1 VTEIDNPRESL
12 MAIENV
18 ADLFVA
24 TLEQA
29 GVKRI
34 YGIVGDSLNGLTE
47 ALRSRGTIE
56 WVHVRHEEVAA
67 FAAAGEA
74 QMSGSLAVC
83 AGSCGPG
90 NLHLINGLF
99 DAHRTRVP
107 VLAIAAQIPSG
118 EIGGGYFQETHP
130 QNLFRECSHYCEL
143 ISDVSQMPYVLENA
157 IRAAVGQRGVAVVA
171 IPGDVALRKAP
182 QRGPSASRSLALAA
196 PTIAPE
202 AEELKA
208 LASLLNDARR
218 ITLFCGRGCAG
229 AHAELMQLAEAL
241 KSPIVHA
248 LGGKEYVEYDN
259 PYDVGMTGFIGFS
272 SGYAAMHACDA
283 LLMLGTDFPYKQFF
297 PTDCKVAQVD
307 IRPENLGRRC
317 KLDLG
322 VVGDISLTIKALL
335 PLLKAKTERRHLD
348 AAIAHYKSA
357 REGLDSLAQGTPG
370 RKPIHPQYLA
380 RVVSE
385 QAADDAV
392 FTFDVGTPTVWAAR
406 YLTMNG
412 RRRLIG
418 SLVHGSM
425 ANAMPQAIGAQAA
438 ERGRQVISLSGD
450 GGFSMLMGDLIT
462 LTQMKLPVKVVIF
475 NNGVLGFV
483 ALEMKA
489 AGFVDTGVDLENP
502 DFSAMARAMG
512 LFARRVEDPGELPS
526 AMKEM
531 LSHNGPALLDVVTA
545 KEELSMPPTITP
557 AEVKGFSLWVLRAVM
572 NGRGDQ
578 VIDLAKTN
586 LLPR

>member
-1 VTEIDNPRESL
+1 
-12 MAIENV
+12 MAINNV
-18 ADLFVA
+18 ADLVVA

-34 YGIVGDSLNGLTE
+34 FGIVGDSLNGLTE
-47 ALRSRGTIE
+47 ALRRRRTIE

-74 QMSGSLAVC
+74 HITGNLAVC

-99 DAHRTRVP
+99 DAHRSRMP
-107 VLAIAAQIPSG
+107 VLAIAAQIPSP

-130 QNLFRECSHYCEL
+130 QTLFRECSHYCEL
-143 ISDVSQMPYVLENA
+143 VSEPSQLPYVMENA
-157 IRAAVGQRGVAVVA
+157 VRAAIGLGGVSVVV

-182 QRGPSASRSLALAA
+182 ERALSAPLGLK
-196 PTIAPE
+196 IAPPRIE
-202 AEELKA
+202 PKSEELDA
-208 LASLLNDARR
+208 LASMLNRARR
-218 ITLFCGRGCAG
+218 VTLLCGRGCEA
-229 AHAELMQLAEAL
+229 AHDGLMELADAV

-248 LGGKEYVEYDN
+248 LGGKDHVEYDN

-272 SGYAAMHACDA
+272 SGYAAMHACDL

-297 PTDCKVAQVD
+297 PTDCQVAQVD

-322 VVGDISLTIKALL
+322 IVGDVGRTIEVLL
-335 PLLKAKTERRHLD
+335 PRLKPKTDRQHLD
-348 AAIAHYKSA
+348 SAIAHYKSA
-357 REGLDSLAQGTPG
+357 REGLDALAQGSPG

-380 RVVSE
+380 RVISE
-385 QAADDAV
+385 CAADDAV
-392 FTFDVGTPTVWAAR
+392 FTADVGTPTVWAAR
-406 YLTMNG
+406 YLKMNG

-418 SLVHGSM
+418 SFAHGSM
-425 ANAMPQAIGAQAA
+425 ANALPQAIGVQAA
-438 ERGRQVISLSGD
+438 QPGRQVITLSGD
-450 GGFSMLMGDLIT
+450 GGFTMLMGDLIT

-475 NNGVLGFV
+475 NNAVLGFV

-489 AGFVDTGVDLENP
+489 AGLLDTNVDLENP
-502 DFSAMARAMG
+502 DFAEMAKAMG
-512 LFARRVEDPGELPS
+512 LFGCRVEDPGDLPA
-526 AMKEM
+526 AMKE
-531 LSHNGPALLDVVTA
+531 LLEHDGPGLLDVVTA
-545 KEELSMPPTITP
+545 KQELSMPPTITSD
-557 AEVKGFSLWVLRAVM
+557 EVKGFSLWILRAVM
-572 NGRGDQ
+572 NGRGDE
-578 VIDLAKTN
+578 VLDLAKTN